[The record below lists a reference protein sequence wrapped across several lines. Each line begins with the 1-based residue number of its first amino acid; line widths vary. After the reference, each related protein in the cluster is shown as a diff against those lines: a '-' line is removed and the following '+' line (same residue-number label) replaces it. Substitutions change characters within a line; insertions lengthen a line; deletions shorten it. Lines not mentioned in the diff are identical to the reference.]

1 MARKLSGCLA
11 AFALIVGLC
20 TPAAA
25 LTTDPED
32 ISGTLPDNL
41 RKPLAAFLEAT
52 GWKESERLASM
63 TRYWQI
69 LDQVFLLRV
78 TDPATCDGQ
87 KDLCLTI
94 VGSLRNGG
102 FVSEAVFFAGGKVQ
116 ILPNAHP
123 ITTSDGP
130 ILFQIRFFGR
140 KQVVSIFPAPTGWI
154 ILPSPVEDSKE
165 HKN

>member
-1 MARKLSGCLA
+1 MGRRILRCLT
-11 AFALIVGLC
+11 AFALIAGACAPSV
-20 TPAAA
+20 A
-25 LTTDPED
+25 LTTDPQD
-32 ISGTLPDNL
+32 ISGALPDNL

-52 GWKESERLASM
+52 GWKEGERLAST

-78 TDPATCDGQ
+78 TAAATCDEQ

-102 FVSEAVFFAGGKVQ
+102 FVSEAVFFAGSKVQ

-123 ITTSDGP
+123 IITRDGP

-140 KQVVSIFPAPTGWI
+140 KQGVSIFPAPTGWI
-154 ILPSPVEDSKE
+154 ILPSPIEDQ
-165 HKN
+165 KN